1 MLTRRVVPPHVPQAV
16 RRVKMFMKR
25 KIRVGK
31 AYAYRMLAIFK
42 ASVSYKESFNFVS
55 DNCVVRFEVAF
66 VGHCL
71 IFLPDILQ
79 CLALKFWSEVCGY
92 RGANLNRFKKKR
104 LFT

>member
-16 RRVKMFMKR
+16 RRVKMFIKR

-42 ASVSYKESFNFVS
+42 TSVSYKESFNFVS

-71 IFLPDILQ
+71 IFFAGHSPMPGTKIL
-79 CLALKFWSEVCGY
+79 V
-92 RGANLNRFKKKR
+92 RGMR
-104 LFT
+104 L